1 VQHEADDG
9 GHIWL
14 RQSVR
19 FAVGDQRR
27 TIEIA
32 LSLPI
37 GASHEEIER
46 LLQEADV
53 GMTRL
58 TQHLDRRIAAALDAD
73 TVEPVAAPLSAA
85 VAPSPQRP
93 DTVRAAET
101 REQSPHEAAAHD
113 KRADDA
119 ERPQRAATML
129 PAREAQASTP
139 TMREGRDATSA
150 PDTPVRSDN
159 APAPPSQPVSPRA
172 SSETPAPPPAARQ
185 TTPEPA
191 VPNRAAAPAAPL
203 TRPEFLAQTRAL
215 GLTPPQVMEQ
225 LGVRSLDGL
234 NLDEALGLLRRQLTP
249 SSAAP
254 APSRT
259 TAAPAS
265 GDDASKPLAAAPAP
279 EPPSG
284 TFFDEEDDY
293 DLTVIGTPEEDDDA
307 ESAYGIAQDE
317 DEERTLA
324 HATDDEPDELRLDEV
339 PDFGAERGA
348 TPAASPRAH
357 SRSTAEA
364 RDHDGPARADALTL
378 PQRARARELVA
389 RLRAIPPGGSA
400 TRAQH
405 TAFANIVADQLGV
418 APAAALTQ
426 GLWGQAPERLGTD
439 QLNAVI
445 QWGKEDAFAEE
456 APAVAALLRAE
467 HASAQAGPAPTPS
480 AAPRPTRAAERKAKD
495 VEAGGVA

>member
-1 VQHEADDG
+1 MQHEADDG

-32 LSLPI
+32 LPLPI

-85 VAPSPQRP
+85 VAPSLQRS

-101 REQSPHEAAAHD
+101 QEQPPHEAAAQD
-113 KRADDA
+113 KSTDEV

-150 PDTPVRSDN
+150 PDAPVRSDN
-159 APAPPSQPVSPRA
+159 APAPPPASPRA
-172 SSETPAPPPAARQ
+172 SSETPVPPPAARQ
-185 TTPEPA
+185 TAPEPVA
-191 VPNRAAAPAAPL
+191 PNRAAAPAASL

-215 GLTPPQVMEQ
+215 GLTPPQVMER

-254 APSRT
+254 EPSRAT
-259 TAAPAS
+259 GAPAS
-265 GDDASKPLAAAPAP
+265 GDDAPKPLAAPAP

-307 ESAYGIAQDE
+307 ESTYGIAQDE
-317 DEERTLA
+317 DEEGTLA
-324 HATDDEPDELRLDEV
+324 HATDDEPDDLRLDEV

-348 TPAASPRAH
+348 TPAPQRAQ
-357 SRSTAEA
+357 SRSTAET
-364 RDHDGPARADALTL
+364 RDHDGPAGADALTL

-389 RLRAIPPGGSA
+389 RLRAVTPGGSA

-405 TAFANIVADQLGV
+405 TAFANIVADQLGA
-418 APAAALTQ
+418 APAAALTR

-467 HASAQAGPAPTPS
+467 HASAQASPAPAPS